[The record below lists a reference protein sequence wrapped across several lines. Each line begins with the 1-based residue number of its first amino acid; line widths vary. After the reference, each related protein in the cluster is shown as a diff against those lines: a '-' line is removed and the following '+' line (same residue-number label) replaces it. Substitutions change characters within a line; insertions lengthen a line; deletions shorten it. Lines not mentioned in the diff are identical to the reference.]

1 MFRKLIVLFILFLSS
16 AIAQN
21 INNFNVSYG
30 ITESGEIEVSKETMA
45 FDTTDVGESDSDSLY
60 IYNLGTGDLL
70 IDSIYTDNDYF
81 YVQSFKGVLAP
92 LDSIIIAVTFLPVYY
107 GNHSG
112 YLTIISDDNDESY
125 TYIEL
130 NGFGNDKIPKIS
142 ASDSILIFNETQ
154 IEYSDTLSLFLTNS
168 GDTLLNIYNIYCN
181 NQDFVPA
188 FSDSNIVPGDSII
201 LPIFFYPS
209 RRGSITGRL
218 SIRSNDPITR
228 TLEVELRG
236 AGVASEIS
244 VHPSTVDFG
253 VVSIGDT
260 AVQIITISNTGEY
273 DLKID
278 NLYLAGDSLTAFF
291 VNSIDSV
298 LSPSSSMFVSIRYS
312 YKKQLSN
319 VFKDILKIESN
330 DPVTPIINVNLIAK
344 TYRRFYVPNDFS
356 TIQSGIDSI
365 WSGDSLIIVPDTY
378 KETIIV
384 ENKSIVLGSNFL
396 ITGDTTYISNTIL
409 EGDGN
414 NSVLCMKNVED
425 STSTISGF
433 TITNGGGESGGGIY
447 IYNSNLKLMRLKI
460 LNNKANRGGAV
471 ISDKSNVK
479 MYDVIIDN
487 NQAFDGGGIHCE
499 SSNLNLKNVTI
510 TNNKVGEYGNG
521 GGIGCF
527 YKSTLNLEKCTI
539 SKNSAGDTGGGF
551 YIESDSELNF
561 KDGIF
566 SDNRA
571 EVYGGA
577 LRATYQSQIHLQN
590 VRFTNN
596 YSDWEGGAVSC
607 EMDVEL
613 SLENIIMYNNSAKYG
628 GGAIVCSD
636 SDIELINVT
645 ISKNSAYTGG
655 GLLFYGSSNPIL
667 FNSIIY
673 DNSPTKVDFINV
685 WGAEITVTSSDI
697 QGGINGIAHNNDG
710 KINWLNG
717 NINANPNF
725 TNSSSGDFSLEDN
738 SPCIGSGKTSTQIEQ
753 INYYAPTY
761 DYSNNVRPNPVGSDP
776 DMGAIENHKGV
787 PTKILDQLFDI
798 PTEFA
803 LYQNYPNPFNPLTKI
818 QFTLPKKGN
827 VVITIYNNL
836 GQLVE
841 VLFDGTKQIGYH
853 EVSFNGSSFSSG
865 VYFYVIKVSN
875 PISNKELYS
884 GSKKMVLI
892 K

>member
-1 MFRKLIVLFILFLSS
+1 MFKKLIVLVILLLSF
-16 AIAQN
+16 AITQN
-21 INNFNVSYG
+21 VDNLNVSYS
-30 ITESGEIEVSKETMA
+30 ITGSGEIEVSETTMV

-81 YVQSFKGVLAP
+81 YVKSFTGALAP
-92 LDSIIIAVTFLPVYY
+92 LDSIIIPVTFLPIYY

-112 YLTIISDDNDESY
+112 NLTIISDDNDESY
-125 TYIEL
+125 FYVEL

-142 ASDSILIFNETQ
+142 ASESILIFNETK

-168 GDTLLNIYNIYCN
+168 GDTLLNIYNIYSN

-201 LPIFFYPS
+201 LPIFFSPS
-209 RRGSITGRL
+209 RRGGITGRL

-228 TLEVELRG
+228 SLEIELRG
-236 AGVASEIS
+236 AGVAPEIS
-244 VHPSTVDFG
+244 VHPETVDFG

-260 AVQIITISNTGEY
+260 AVQIITISNSGELN
-273 DLKID
+273 LKID
-278 NLYLAGDSLTAFF
+278 SLYLADDSITAFF

-298 LSPSSSMFVSIRYS
+298 LSPSSSMFVNIRYI

-319 VFKDILKIESN
+319 EFEDILKIESN
-330 DPVTPIINVNLIAK
+330 DPVAPVKDVNLIAK

-365 WSGDSLIIVPDTY
+365 WSGDSLIIAPDTY
-378 KETIIV
+378 NETIIV

-396 ITGDTTYISNTIL
+396 INGDTTNISNTIL

-414 NSVLCMKNVED
+414 NSILCMKNVED

-447 IYNSNLKLMRLKI
+447 LFNSNLKLMNLKI
-460 LNNKANRGGAV
+460 LNNKANRGGGV
-471 ISDKSNVK
+471 LSDKSDVK
-479 MYDVIIDN
+479 IYNVIIDN

-499 SSNLNLKNVTI
+499 SSNLYLRNVTI
-510 TNNKVGEYGNG
+510 TNNKAGEYGNG
-521 GGIGCF
+521 GGIACF
-527 YKSTLNLEKCTI
+527 YRSTLNLEKCTF
-539 SKNSAGDTGGGF
+539 SKNSAGDTGGGLF
-551 YIESDSELNF
+551 IESVSSLYF

-571 EVYGGA
+571 EAYGGA
-577 LRATYQSQIHLQN
+577 IRATHQPQIHLEN

-596 YSDWEGGAVSC
+596 YSDWEGGALSC
-607 EMDVEL
+607 EMEVEL
-613 SLENIIMYNNSAKYG
+613 SLENIILYNNSAKYG

-655 GLLFYGSSNPIL
+655 GLLFYGGSNPIL

-673 DNSPTKVDFINV
+673 DNSPSKIDFINV
-685 WGAEITVTSSDI
+685 WDAEITVVSSDI

-710 KINWLNG
+710 KINWLTG
-717 NINANPNF
+717 NINANPYF

-738 SPCIGSGKTSTQIEQ
+738 SPCIGSGKTSTQIEL

-761 DYSNNVRPNPVGSDP
+761 DYSNNVRPNPIGSNP
-776 DMGAIENHKGV
+776 DMGAIENLKGE
-787 PTKILDQLFDI
+787 PTKILDQLSDI
-798 PTEFA
+798 PTEFV

-818 QFTLPKKGN
+818 QFTLPQKGN
-827 VVITIYNNL
+827 VVVTIYNNL

-875 PISNKELYS
+875 SISNKEIYS

>member
-1 MFRKLIVLFILFLSS
+1 MFKKLTIIVILFLSS

-21 INNFNVSYG
+21 VDNLNTSYSTTG
-30 ITESGEIEVSKETMA
+30 TGEIEVSKETMV

-81 YVQSFKGVLAP
+81 SVKSFKGMIGP
-92 LDSIIIAVTFLPVYY
+92 LDSIIIQVTFLPVYY

-125 TYIEL
+125 TYVEL

-142 ASDSILIFNETQ
+142 TSDSILIFNETK

-201 LPIFFYPS
+201 LPIFFSPS
-209 RRGSITGRL
+209 RRGNITGRL

-228 TLEVELRG
+228 TLEIELKG
-236 AGVASEIS
+236 AGVGPEIS

-278 NLYLAGDSLTAFF
+278 SLYFADDSLSAFF

-298 LSPSSSMFVSIRYS
+298 LPPSSSMFIKIQYS

-319 VFKDILKIESN
+319 VFEDILIIESN
-330 DPVTPIINVNLIAK
+330 DPITPIKNVNLIAK
-344 TYRRFYVPNDFS
+344 TYRRFYVPGDFS

-365 WSGDSLIIVPDTY
+365 WSGDSLIIAPDTY

-384 ENKSIVLGSNFL
+384 ENKSIVLGSNYL

-414 NSVLCMKNVED
+414 NSILCLKNVED

-433 TITNGGGESGGGIY
+433 TITNGGGESGGGINL
-447 IYNSNLKLMRLKI
+447 YNSTLKLVNLRI
-460 LNNKANRGGAV
+460 LANKANRGGA
-471 ISDKSNVK
+471 ILSDKSNVK
-479 MYDVIIDN
+479 IYDVIIDN

-499 SSNLNLKNVTI
+499 SSTLNLRNVTI

-527 YKSTLNLEKCTI
+527 YKNTLNIEQCTI
-539 SKNSAGDTGGGF
+539 SKNSAGDTGGGL
-551 YIESDSELNF
+551 YIESPSTLYF
-561 KDGIF
+561 KDEIF
-566 SDNRA
+566 SGNRA
-571 EVYGGA
+571 EVHGGA
-577 LRATYQSQIHLQN
+577 VRAIDQSQIHIEN
-590 VRFTNN
+590 VLFTNN
-596 YSDWEGGAVSC
+596 YCDWEGGAVSC
-607 EMDVEL
+607 EMDIEL

-655 GLLFYGSSNPIL
+655 GLLFYGGSNPIL

-673 DNSPTKVDFINV
+673 DNSPSKIDFINV
-685 WGAEITVTSSDI
+685 WGAEITVVSSDI

-710 KINWLNG
+710 IINWLSG
-717 NINANPNF
+717 NINANPLF
-725 TNSSSGDFSLEDN
+725 LNSTSGDFSLKDN

-761 DYSNNVRPNPVGSDP
+761 DYLNNIRPNPIGSNP
-776 DMGAIENHKGV
+776 DMGAIENLKGV
-787 PTKILDQLFDI
+787 PTKIIDQLSDI

-818 QFTLPKKGN
+818 QFTLPQKGN
-827 VVITIYNNL
+827 VVISIYDNL

-841 VLFDGTKQIGYH
+841 VLFEGTKQIGYH
-853 EVSFNGSSFSSG
+853 EVSFNGSNFSSG

-875 PISNKELYS
+875 SISNKEIYS
-884 GSKKMVLI
+884 ASKKMCLI